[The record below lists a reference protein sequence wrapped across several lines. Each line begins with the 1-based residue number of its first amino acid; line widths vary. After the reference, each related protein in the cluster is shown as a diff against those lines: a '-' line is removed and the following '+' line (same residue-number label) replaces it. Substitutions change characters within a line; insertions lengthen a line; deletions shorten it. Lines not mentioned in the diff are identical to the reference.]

1 MAARRGELIALIAL
15 AACLVAGR
23 ALAWDALAVWAAAGL
38 LLVAPGWCALRA
50 VGLEADL
57 GRAGAAPVAAA
68 LSLAVWTPPLAAAY
82 LLGLTLT
89 FVIAAVIAATALL
102 ALAVRGAPLALP
114 RAGAVEVAGGALA
127 TGAFAYLAWRISTPV
142 VGDALFHVGLMRRL
156 GDVSSLS
163 FASVSPFLH
172 GPPNAGYALPVLQ
185 GAFEGVA
192 KLAGADPVVAFRY
205 LLPPCAGLA
214 IASAYALARAL
225 TGWRSAGYLAAAMTA
240 WDLCS
245 LINGLVLQINQP
257 PPFSL
262 WVLTPAA
269 LLLFWLE
276 IRHSR
281 RAALATVS
289 CVAVIAFV
297 HPTYAIPCLAIAAGM
312 LAGAWRAGL
321 PDLRAPLGTLVAMT
335 ATVGGIAGWIWW
347 EAIRGGHRHPVLS
360 HADEFVIRS
369 GKAVVMYPW
378 APVFGRGYVL
388 LAILAMVWLV
398 RYRPL
403 LPAVGGAAALL
414 VVLLL
419 PGLNTLLIDAVGM
432 GQFHRFWQ
440 ALPWPVI
447 GAAGA
452 CTAGVV
458 LGRWSWA
465 VAVVLAVAFHEVR
478 GVDQFWH
485 WPVGIAVVLALI
497 ATLLRLRLPIRDR
510 LPGGASPAAVVLVAG
525 ALAAF
530 VANWAPTVW
539 REARAGPYRGPPAF
553 QTVEATPGAIAFFRD
568 LDGPPPVVL
577 AAPDR
582 AFELFGLAG
591 VRTATLPEARTRA
604 LPRLDESERNHLGQ
618 AFFSPESTDAR
629 RLEVLR
635 ALRVDYVVVDLR
647 DQPPDTVSAVLRD
660 PALEAVYRDPPAV
673 PSHLGRFVILRV
685 RP

>member
-1 MAARRGELIALIAL
+1 MAARRAELIALIAL
-15 AACLVAGR
+15 AVCLAAGR

-38 LLVAPGWCALRA
+38 LLVAPGWCALRV
-50 VGLEADL
+50 VGLDADL

-68 LSLAVWTPPLAAAY
+68 LSLAVWAPPLAAAY
-82 LLGLTLT
+82 LLGQTLT
-89 FVIAAVIAATALL
+89 FVIAAVLVATAVLV
-102 ALAVRGAPLALP
+102 LAVRTPVALP
-114 RAGAVEVAGGALA
+114 RAGAFEVAGGALA
-127 TGAFAYLAWRISTPV
+127 VAAFAYLAWRISTPL
-142 VGDALFHVGLMRRL
+142 VGDGLFHVGLMRRL
-156 GDVSSLS
+156 GDAPSLS
-163 FASVSPFLH
+163 FANVSPFLH
-172 GPPNAGYALPVLQ
+172 GPPNAGYALPVLH

-214 IASAYALARAL
+214 IAAAYALARAL

-257 PPFSL
+257 PPFAL

-281 RAALATVS
+281 QAALATVS

-297 HPTYAIPCLAIAAGM
+297 HPTYAIPCLAIAAGL

-321 PDLRAPLGTLVAMT
+321 PDLRASLGTLVAMT

-347 EAIRGGHRHPVLS
+347 EAIRGGHLHPVLS

-403 LPAVGGAAALL
+403 LPAVGGTAALL

-440 ALPWPVI
+440 PLPWPVM

-452 CTAGVV
+452 CAAGVV

-465 VAVVLAVAFHEVR
+465 VAVVLAVGFHEVR
-478 GVDQFWH
+478 GTEDFWH
-485 WPVGIAVVLALI
+485 WPVSVAVVLALV
-497 ATLLRLRLPIRDR
+497 ATLVRLRLPLRDR

-553 QTVEATPGAIAFFRD
+553 QTVESTPGAIAFFRD

-629 RLEVLR
+629 RLQVLR
-635 ALRVDYVVVDLR
+635 ALKVDYVVVDLR
-647 DQPPDTVSAVLRD
+647 GQPPDTVSAVLRD
-660 PALEAVYRDPPAV
+660 PALEPVYRDPAAV
-673 PSHLGRFVILRV
+673 SSHLGRFVILRV

>member
-1 MAARRGELIALIAL
+1 MTARRAELAAVIAL
-15 AACLVAGR
+15 AACLGAGR
-23 ALAWDALAVWAAAGL
+23 ALAWDALAVWAAAGIVL
-38 LLVAPGWCALRA
+38 LLPGWCALRA
-50 VGLEADL
+50 AGLEREL
-57 GRAGAAPVAAA
+57 GRAGSAPVAAA

-82 LLGLTLT
+82 LTGLSLT
-89 FVIAAVIAATALL
+89 YVIAVVLAAAAVLVAAVRVPAVLPRVGAVEAAGGAAATA
-102 ALAVRGAPLALP
+102 
-114 RAGAVEVAGGALA
+114 
-127 TGAFAYLAWRISTPV
+127 AFAYLAWRISTPV

-156 GDVSSLS
+156 GDAPSLS
-163 FASVSPFLH
+163 FANVSPFLH
-172 GPPNAGYALPVLQ
+172 GPANAGYALPVQ
-185 GAFEGVA
+185 HAAFEGVA
-192 KLAGADPVVAFRY
+192 QLAGVDPVVTFRY
-205 LLPPCAGLA
+205 LLPLCAALA
-214 IASAYALARAL
+214 IAAAYALAHAL
-225 TGWRSAGYLAAAMTA
+225 TGWRAAGYLAAGMTA

-276 IRHSR
+276 IRHAR

-289 CVAVIAFV
+289 AVAVIAFV
-297 HPTYAIPCLAIAAGM
+297 HPTYAIPCLAIAAGI

-321 PDLRAPLGTLVAMT
+321 PDLRAPLGTLAAMT
-335 ATVGGIAGWIWW
+335 AAVGGIAGWIWW

-369 GKAVVMYPW
+369 GKAIVMYPW

-388 LAILAMVWLV
+388 LAILAMAWLV
-398 RYRPL
+398 RYRQL
-403 LPAVGGAAALL
+403 LPAVGGMAALL
-414 VVLLL
+414 VLLL
-419 PGLNTLLIDAVGM
+419 VPGLNTLLIQAVGM

-440 ALPWPVI
+440 PLLWPVV
-447 GAAGA
+447 GAAAA
-452 CTAGVV
+452 CAAGIA

-465 VAVVLAVAFHEVR
+465 AAIGFAAGFHEIRGADWFWHWPVSVAVVLAIVATFV
-478 GVDQFWH
+478 
-485 WPVGIAVVLALI
+485 
-497 ATLLRLRLPIRDR
+497 RLRLPIRDR

-530 VANWAPTVW
+530 LANWAPTVW

-553 QTVEATPGAIAFFRD
+553 QTVESTPGAIAFFRG
-568 LDGPPPVVL
+568 LGVPPPVVL
-577 AAPDR
+577 APSDR

-604 LPRLDESERNHLGQ
+604 LPLLDEAERNHLGQ
-618 AFFSPESTDAR
+618 AFFSPETSDAR

-635 ALRVDYVVVDLR
+635 TLRVQYVVLDLR
-647 DQPPDTVSAVLRD
+647 DQPPDVVSTVLRD
-660 PALEAVYRDPPAV
+660 PALAPVYRDPVDVPA
-673 PSHLGRFVILRV
+673 HLGRFVILRV

>member
-1 MAARRGELIALIAL
+1 MAARRGELIALISL
-15 AACLVAGR
+15 AVCLAVGR

-38 LLVAPGWCALRA
+38 VLVAPGWCALRTA
-50 VGLEADL
+50 GLERDL
-57 GRAGAAPVAAA
+57 GRSGSVPVAAA
-68 LSLAVWTPPLAAAY
+68 LSLAVWAPPLAVAY

-89 FVIAAVIAATALL
+89 AAIAAVLLLTALL
-102 ALAVRGAPLALP
+102 LVTVREPSALP
-114 RAGAVEVAGGALA
+114 RAGALEVGGGAVA
-127 TGAFAYLAWRISTPV
+127 VAAFAYLAWRISTPI

-156 GDVSSLS
+156 GEAPSLS
-163 FASVSPFLH
+163 FGNVSPFLH
-172 GPPNAGYALPVLQ
+172 GPANAGYALPVLHA
-185 GAFEGVA
+185 AFEGVA

-214 IASAYALARAL
+214 IAAAYALARAL
-225 TGWRSAGYLAAAMTA
+225 TGWRAAGYLAAAMTA

-262 WVLTPAA
+262 WVLTPAT

-276 IRHSR
+276 IRHAR

-321 PDLRAPLGTLVAMT
+321 PDLRAPFGTLVAMT
-335 ATVGGIAGWIWW
+335 GAVGGVAAWIWW

-369 GKAVVMYPW
+369 GKAVVMHPW

-388 LAILAMVWLV
+388 LAILAMAWLV
-398 RYRPL
+398 RYRSL
-403 LPAVGGAAALL
+403 LPAVGGSAALL
-414 VVLLL
+414 VLLLL

-440 ALPWPVI
+440 PLPWPVM

-452 CTAGVV
+452 CAAGIV

-465 VAVVLAVAFHEVR
+465 AAVVAAVGFHEVRGEGWFWHWPVSVAVVLA
-478 GVDQFWH
+478 
-485 WPVGIAVVLALI
+485 LL
-497 ATLLRLRLPIRDR
+497 ATLVRLRLPLRDR

-553 QTVEATPGAIAFFRD
+553 QTVETTPGAVAFFRG

-604 LPRLDESERNHLGQ
+604 LPRLDESTRNHLGQ
-618 AFFSPESTDAR
+618 AFFSPESSDAR

-660 PALEAVYRDPPAV
+660 PALEPVYRDPADV

-685 RP
+685 RR

>member
-1 MAARRGELIALIAL
+1 MTARRRELVAVIAL
-15 AACLVAGR
+15 AACLAAGR
-23 ALAWDALAVWAAAGL
+23 ALAWDALAVWGAAGL
-38 LLVAPGWCALRA
+38 VLLAPGWCALRA
-50 VGLEADL
+50 AGLERDL
-57 GRAGAAPVAAA
+57 GRAGAVPVAAA
-68 LSLAVWTPPLAAAY
+68 VSLAVWAPPLAAAY
-82 LLGLTLT
+82 LAGVSLS
-89 FVIAAVIAATALL
+89 FVIAAVLAVTAILL
-102 ALAVRGAPLALP
+102 LAVREPVALP
-114 RAGAVEVAGGALA
+114 RAGAAELAGGAIA
-127 TGAFAYLAWRISTPV
+127 VAVCAYVAWRLSTPI

-156 GDVSSLS
+156 GEAPSLS
-163 FASVSPFLH
+163 FANVSPFLD
-172 GPPNAGYALPVLQ
+172 GPPNAGYALPVLHA
-185 GAFEGVA
+185 AFEGVA
-192 KLAGADPVVAFRY
+192 KLAGTDPVVAFRY
-205 LLPPCAGLA
+205 LLPACAGLA
-214 IASAYALARAL
+214 IAAAYALAQAL

-240 WDLCS
+240 WDLSS

-262 WVLTPAA
+262 WVLTPAT

-276 IRHSR
+276 IRHAR

-289 CVAVIAFV
+289 GVAVIAFV
-297 HPTYAIPCLAIAAGM
+297 HPTYAIPCLAIAAGV

-369 GKAVVMYPW
+369 GKAVVMHPW

-388 LAILAMVWLV
+388 LAILALAWLV

-403 LPAVGGAAALL
+403 LPAVGGTAALL

-440 ALPWPVI
+440 PLPWPVV
-447 GAAGA
+447 GAAAA
-452 CTAGVV
+452 CAAGIA

-465 VAVVLAVAFHEVR
+465 AAVVIAVAFHAVRGADWFWHWPVSVAVVLA
-478 GVDQFWH
+478 
-485 WPVGIAVVLALI
+485 IL
-497 ATLLRLRLPIRDR
+497 ATLVRLRLPIRDR
-510 LPGGASPAAVVLVAG
+510 LPGGASPGAVVLVAG

-553 QTVEATPGAIAFFRD
+553 QTVESTPGTIGFFRG
-568 LDGPPPVVL
+568 LAGPPPVVL

-604 LPRLDESERNHLGQ
+604 LPRLNESERNHLGQ

-629 RLEVLR
+629 RLQVLR
-635 ALRVDYVVVDLR
+635 ELRVDYVVVDLR

-660 PALEAVYRDPPAV
+660 PALEPVYRDPPAV
-673 PSHLGRFVILRV
+673 PAHLGRFVILRV
-685 RP
+685 RS